1 MEMVILLLKKGNTET
16 VEEKGVD
23 HEVAVDFAGVGKGL
37 CPGIEVGVGRE
48 AGVVGEVEVEAVEVF
63 RDHPGVRI
71 RIRIRILATV
81 HDPLDQVARE
91 GEVEACRE
99 ALERV
104 HS

>member
-48 AGVVGEVEVEAVEVF
+48 AGVVGEVEVEVVEVF
-63 RDHPGVRI
+63 RNHPGVRI
-71 RIRIRILATV
+71 RILVTV
-81 HDPLDQVARE
+81 HDPLDQMARE
-91 GEVEACRE
+91 GEVEASRE